1 MKILVTGSYGQ
12 LGNALF
18 TYLKSNMEIFW
29 TGRNVPLKRNGFY
42 LDICDRI
49 NLKGLISLHKPDI
62 LINLAALT
70 NVDACEKNSNLARE
84 INTYGVRNI
93 CDIFKGKIVQI
104 STDYVFDG
112 KNGPYDEEDEASPL
126 SVYGKTKLE
135 AEKLVASHNSDN
147 LIIRGNVLYDN
158 CLSTRASFFNW
169 VVSSLKEKTPIDVVD
184 DQINNPTWTQS
195 MAKIIGLC
203 VEKEIGGTYHWGDA
217 EFVSRYEFARMI
229 AKHYNLETELIS
241 PKSTEELGQFAP
253 RPLKS
258 GLLSDRI
265 VKLLDIKQPSIN
277 ECLNQIIVD

>member
-12 LGNALF
+12 LGRSLF
-18 TYLKSNMEIFW
+18 NYLKSNNEILW
-29 TGRNVPLKRNGFY
+29 TGRNIPLNANGFY
-42 LDICDRI
+42 LDICDRL
-49 NLKGLISLHKPDI
+49 NLRDLISLHNPDI

-70 NVDACEKNSNLARE
+70 NVDLCENNSDLARE
-84 INTYGVRNI
+84 INTNGVRNI
-93 CDIFKGKIVQI
+93 CDIFRGKIVQL

-112 KNGPYDEEDEASPL
+112 KDGPYVEEDEVFPL

-135 AEKLVASHNSDN
+135 AENIVSSHSSDN

-158 CLSTRASFFNW
+158 CLSTRASFLNW
-169 VVSSLKEKTPIDVVD
+169 VVESLIEKTPINVVD
-184 DQINNPTWTQS
+184 DQINNPTWAQS

-203 VEKEIGGTYHWGDA
+203 IENKVSGTYHWGDA
-217 EFVSRYEFARMI
+217 EFVSRYKFAKMI
-229 AKHYNLETELIS
+229 AKHYKLETELIN
-241 PKSTEELGQFAP
+241 PISTEELGQVAP

-277 ECLNQIIVD
+277 ECLNQIVFK

>member
-1 MKILVTGSYGQ
+1 MKILVTGSFGQ
-12 LGNALF
+12 LGRSLF
-18 TYLKSNMEIFW
+18 NYLRSNNEIFW
-29 TGRNVPLKRNGFY
+29 TGRNIPLGEKGFY

-49 NLKGLISLHKPDI
+49 NLRDLINLHNPDV

-70 NVDACEKNSNLARE
+70 NVDFCEKNSNLARE
-84 INTYGVRNI
+84 INTNGVRNI
-93 CDIFKGKIVQI
+93 CDIFKGKIVQL

-112 KNGPYDEEDEASPL
+112 KNGPYVEEDEVFPL

-135 AEKLVASHNSDN
+135 AENIVLSHNSNN

-169 VVSSLKEKTPIDVVD
+169 VVRSLREKTPINVVY
-184 DQINNPTWTQS
+184 DQINNPTWAQS

-203 VEKEIGGTYHWGDA
+203 VEKEISGIYHWGDA
-217 EFVSRYEFARMI
+217 EFVSRYKFAKMI
-229 AKHYNLETELIS
+229 SKHYNLETDLIV
-241 PKSTEELGQFAP
+241 PKSTEELGQVAP

-265 VKLLDIKQPSIN
+265 VEVLDIQQPSIN
-277 ECLNQIIVD
+277 ECLNQIILK

>member
-12 LGNALF
+12 LGRSLF
-18 TYLKSNMEIFW
+18 NYLKSNVEIFW
-29 TGRNVPLKRNGFY
+29 TGRKNPLQGNSFY

-49 NLKGLISLHKPDI
+49 NLKGLISLHNPDI

-70 NVDACEKNSNLARE
+70 NVDFCEKNLALARE
-84 INTYGVRNI
+84 INTNGVRNI
-93 CDIFKGKIVQI
+93 CDTFKGKIVQL

-112 KNGPYDEEDEASPL
+112 KNGPYVEEDEVSPL

-135 AEKLVASHNSDN
+135 AENIVLSHNSDN

-158 CLSTRASFFNW
+158 CLSTRASFLNW
-169 VVSSLKEKTPIDVVD
+169 VVQSLREKTPINVVD

-203 VEKEIGGTYHWGDA
+203 VEKEISGIYHWGDA
-217 EFVSRYEFARMI
+217 EFVSRYKFAKMI
-229 AKHYNLETELIS
+229 AKHYNLDAELIN
-241 PKSTEELGQFAP
+241 PKSTEELGQVAP

-265 VKLLDIKQPSIN
+265 VEVLDIKQPFIN
-277 ECLNQIIVD
+277 ECLNQIIMK